1 MKIHYPGIRR
11 SIDTDVDNVATML
24 RFSNQVPE
32 EIDIAALL
40 SEAKRQLHAEA
51 DYAKEADALERFAG
65 LVAADS
71 RFDVPEVVRALSTN
85 EVLALRF
92 LDGRPIETLADAP
105 ATERDSA
112 AGDLLKLAVREVFD
126 WGIVQTDPN
135 FANYL
140 YKADTGQIQLLDF
153 GATRSYTPHQRAALK
168 RLLRAGVDGTDKD
181 LAESAVAVGYLDESD
196 PLHYRAD
203 VIALL
208 RAATE
213 PARSGGFYNFGNTE
227 LADRMKE
234 IVIDMRLRHRFG
246 RIPPP
251 EILFLHR
258 KLGGLY
264 MLLARL
270 RARIPVREIVDTWV
284 A

>member
-1 MKIHYPGIRR
+1 
-11 SIDTDVDNVATML
+11 
-24 RFSNQVPE
+24 
-32 EIDIAALL
+32 
-40 SEAKRQLHAEA
+40 
-51 DYAKEADALERFAG
+51 
-65 LVAADS
+65 
-71 RFDVPEVVRALSTN
+71 
-85 EVLALRF
+85 
-92 LDGRPIETLADAP
+92 
-105 ATERDSA
+105 
-112 AGDLLKLAVREVFD
+112 
-126 WGIVQTDPN
+126 
-135 FANYL
+135 
-140 YKADTGQIQLLDF
+140 
-153 GATRSYTPHQRAALK
+153 
-168 RLLRAGVDGTDKD
+168 LLRAGVDGTDKD

-203 VIALL
+203 VVALL

-213 PARSGGFYNFGNTE
+213 PARSSGCYNFGSTE

-234 IVIDMRLRHRFG
+234 IVVDMRLRHRFG